1 MRSDGLQVH
10 LAGVP
15 EDGYSETALEAT
27 LMIRFAVIVVT
38 LTLSI
43 GVLATRAN
51 AQSPDPALLAPGQ
64 SGRMLAPPRYTE
76 PRPVYT
82 SPRPGGTPPHM
93 TGRRGKHLSHPRVH
107 IH

>member
-1 MRSDGLQVH
+1 MRSDGLQPH

-15 EDGYSETALEAT
+15 EHGYSETTLEAT
-27 LMIRFAVIVVT
+27 LMIRFAMIVVT